1 MFAKETKYIIGKE
14 RARKFAKLMCEP
26 EDLERVLG
34 KVEGEGYHWP
44 SEKMLERLIVPGF
57 TEVVEVFEFVH
68 NDNSEERSHGRP
80 DKDYWSTDTS
90 IFMLQIIPTGE
101 VLRVWAP
108 ENSWKRCG
116 FSLLERYHGATRDF
130 TFSEERPQ
138 YVGTATQKKIE
149 AWRDYLHRER
159 QAEINYVAQARAKNA
174 QLRAAILKRFP
185 DAKLSEGPNGWLVEA
200 RYQEGVL
207 DYHVTAC
214 ENGGFTRSYSANYL
228 RVPSAK
234 DQLGIE

>member
-1 MFAKETKYIIGKE
+1 MFAKEKKYIIGKE
-14 RARKFAKLMCEP
+14 RARKFARLMCNT

-34 KVEGEGYHWP
+34 DIEGGYHWP
-44 SEKMLERLIVPGF
+44 EEKQLERLVVPGF
-57 TEVVEVFEFVH
+57 TEVVEVFEFVFY
-68 NDNSEERSHGRP
+68 DNSEERKCGRD
-80 DKDYWSTDTS
+80 DKDYWSTETG
-90 IFMLQIIPTGE
+90 IYMLQIIPTGE

-138 YVGTATQKKIE
+138 YVGTATKKKIQ
-149 AWRDYLHRER
+149 AWLDYLHRER
-159 QAEINYVAQARAKNA
+159 QAEINYVADARAKNA

-185 DAKLSEGPNGWLVEA
+185 DARLNEGPNGWLVECW
-200 RYQEGVL
+200 YSEGVL
-207 DYHVTAC
+207 DYHVTAR
-214 ENGGFTRSYSANYL
+214 ENGGFTRSYSVDY
-228 RVPSAK
+228 RKVPSAK